1 MKKYTVAKIE
11 RVVHAEIKRRA
22 LIKQRGV
29 AEEANRVIRL
39 GLALDSC
46 TELNRVRQTLEQRY
60 SWQHMALTDFIDT
73 APSFPSSST
82 WTSNRRRATSKIHP
96 PY

>member
-11 RVVHAEIKRRA
+11 RVVHDDIKKRA
-22 LIKQRGV
+22 LRKQRGI
-29 AEEANRVIRL
+29 AEEANRIIRL

-60 SWQHMALTDFIDT
+60 SWRHMPLTDFIDT
-73 APSFPSSST
+73 ALVELLKLKES
-82 WTSNRRRATSKIHP
+82 
-96 PY
+96 